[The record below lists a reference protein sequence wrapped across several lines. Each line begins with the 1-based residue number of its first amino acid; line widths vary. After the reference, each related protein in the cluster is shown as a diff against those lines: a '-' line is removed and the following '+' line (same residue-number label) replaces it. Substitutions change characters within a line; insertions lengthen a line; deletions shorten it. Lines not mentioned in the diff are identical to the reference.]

1 MNLCALKGVSD
12 RLTVNYITDI
22 HKSQQRITPESQF
35 ISQKF
40 TENHREFTE
49 IHPVSH

>member
-1 MNLCALKGVSD
+1 MNLCALKSVID
-12 RLTVNYITDI
+12 RLTDNYITDI
-22 HKSQQRITPESQF
+22 HKSQERITPESQLF
-35 ISQKF
+35 SQKF